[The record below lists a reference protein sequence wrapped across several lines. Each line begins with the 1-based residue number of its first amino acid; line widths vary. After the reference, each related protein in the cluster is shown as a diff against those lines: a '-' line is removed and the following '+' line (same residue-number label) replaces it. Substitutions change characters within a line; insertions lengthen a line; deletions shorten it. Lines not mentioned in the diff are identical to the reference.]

1 MAYWTT
7 SGEFVFMV
15 ILGGLGHVAAA
26 FIGAGVLSAVQA
38 VAYAV
43 APNNYVGDFA
53 TPSAGELPTFSLP
66 VTGTNPGGIVPGTL
80 TSPTAQEM
88 KAEA

>member
-1 MAYWTT
+1 VLSAVSVGHIGPEMAYWTT

-38 VAYAV
+38 AAYAV
-43 APNNYVGDFA
+43 APNSWQFIVGASLLSCIVF
-53 TPSAGELPTFSLP
+53 LPEGLWSLLRRR
-66 VTGTNPGGIVPGTL
+66 GQ
-80 TSPTAQEM
+80 A
-88 KAEA
+88 A